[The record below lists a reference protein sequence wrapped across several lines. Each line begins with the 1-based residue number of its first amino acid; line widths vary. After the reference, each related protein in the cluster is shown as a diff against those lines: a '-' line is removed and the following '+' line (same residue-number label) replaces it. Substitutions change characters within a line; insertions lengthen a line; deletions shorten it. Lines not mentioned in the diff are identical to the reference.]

1 MLKCYLLESFRF
13 SPQQKGRYH
22 ANASNTHIAKGIISI
37 VRKGKHFAQ
46 SQIDQAAMKF
56 KKIFQHG
63 SGISEEVEAVGQH
76 LLEVFDE
83 SDDEEEDQIGS
94 SPIDITTKACTAGNR
109 HKFSEDIYVLEKTED
124 DVELLLLSKEISST
138 CHEGEN
144 NTSACTFSSMILAC
158 YFVESDYRIYH
169 LYCRMGELVSQLY
182 EGMLEGDRVYSFFSD
197 AVPQFTASAIEV
209 ATLLLECNLRCSI
222 AFETEVFLE
231 HSDDEKLLL
240 FQLERLVSLK
250 KRYAVVYTYAGVA
263 SIFLLDGNTILF
275 IDNHANAVDSVQ
287 EGTILIRAKES
298 LFAFIREV
306 ATVRNIYPNRKG
318 DIAVVTC

>member
-1 MLKCYLLESFRF
+1 M
-13 SPQQKGRYH
+13 
-22 ANASNTHIAKGIISI
+22 
-37 VRKGKHFAQ
+37 
-46 SQIDQAAMKF
+46 
-56 KKIFQHG
+56 
-63 SGISEEVEAVGQH
+63 
-76 LLEVFDE
+76 
-83 SDDEEEDQIGS
+83 
-94 SPIDITTKACTAGNR
+94 
-109 HKFSEDIYVLEKTED
+109 
-124 DVELLLLSKEISST
+124 
-138 CHEGEN
+138 
-144 NTSACTFSSMILAC
+144 
-158 YFVESDYRIYH
+158 
-169 LYCRMGELVSQLY
+169 
-182 EGMLEGDRVYSFFSD
+182 
-197 AVPQFTASAIEV
+197 EV

-287 EGTILIRAKES
+287 GGTILIRAKES